1 MKQYINNNFKLC
13 LSTQIF
19 MLFDLYIIKYDNNK
33 DEEFANNLQ
42 NDFLNKNINLDDY
55 ILNDN
60 VYVYKDIVSDLS
72 NDLIINN
79 YDINYKPIN
88 NIIIDTNES
97 YEQTESNT
105 TKTLFSIQIKK
116 FDKVNYIASNMLF
129 LNEEYLDSVNR
140 NIKLDNYYEF
150 LPDFKGKD
158 NFLSNFYNVI
168 G

>member
-19 MLFDLYIIKYDNNK
+19 MLFDLYIIKYDDNK
-33 DEEFANNLQ
+33 DEVFANNLQ
-42 NDFLNKNINLDDY
+42 NSFLNKNINLDDY

-60 VYVYKDIVSDLS
+60 VYVYKNIVSDLS

-97 YEQTESNT
+97 YEQIESNN
-105 TKTLFSIQIKK
+105 TKTIFSIQIKK
-116 FDKVNYIASNMLF
+116 FDKVNYISSNMLF
-129 LNEEYLDSVNR
+129 LNEEYLNSVNR